1 MRNILIVLLLST
13 VLISCTD
20 SNKSKSAS
28 TMIYTS
34 GGRTSEV
41 LVVISNSLWDSP
53 LGDSI
58 RMSLE
63 NVPEYLPRNQP
74 EFDIT
79 HIPHKAFGNMYQKQR
94 NIIFIKKD
102 DLKKGIIKIQKNK
115 FARPQTYVS
124 IKAKTAKELIELFI
138 KHKDR
143 INELFHE
150 NEVTRITNTYG
161 SIEVKTL
168 TKELNEKF
176 GFSMVLPK
184 GFYVATDKADFMW
197 LRRPATDVEEGII
210 ISTRPYVDTT
220 DFSLESMIR
229 NRDKLTRKYIPGP
242 VDNSYMKVSNIF
254 PATQYTKTFK
264 GHYASQLRSMWD
276 VKGYA
281 MGGPFVS
288 YTFVDKKVN
297 RLITIDG
304 YIKAPKKEKRDLLLH
319 IEAIFNS
326 FAYTDADTK

>member
-13 VLISCTD
+13 IMFSCTD

-28 TMIYTS
+28 KMIYTS
-34 GGRTSEV
+34 GGRTSET
-41 LVVISNSLWDSP
+41 LVVISEALWKSP

-58 RMSLE
+58 RMSLQ
-63 NVPEYLPRNQP
+63 NVPEFLPRNQP
-74 EFDIT
+74 EFDISQ
-79 HIPHKAFGNMYQKQR
+79 IPYKAFGNMYQKQR
-94 NIIFIKKD
+94 NILFIKKT
-102 DLKKGIIKIQKNK
+102 DLKKGEIAIKKNK
-115 FARPQTYVS
+115 YATPQTYVS
-124 IKAKTAKELIELFI
+124 IKAKTAAELIKIFTNNQARI
-138 KHKDR
+138 K
-143 INELFHE
+143 ELFHQ
-150 NEVTRITNTYG
+150 NEVTRITTTYK
-161 SIEVKTL
+161 SIEVRTL
-168 TKELNEKF
+168 TKELDKKF
-176 GFSMVLPK
+176 GFNMVLPK
-184 GFYVATDKADFMW
+184 GFYIASDKADFMW
-197 LRRPATDVEEGII
+197 LRRPTADVEEGIF

-220 DFSLESMIR
+220 DFSMESMIR

-242 VDNSYMKVSNIF
+242 VDNSYMKVSTIF

-288 YTFVDKKVN
+288 YTFVDKRVN